1 MSNHI
6 ELTVRGYHLDVF
18 GHVNNARYLEFLEEA
33 RWDIFEQAVAR
44 LLQHNL
50 VFTVVNIN
58 INYCKGAVL
67 HDVLTV
73 DAKLSK
79 IGSKSFV
86 IKQEVRLKDSQ
97 DLIADA
103 DITCVVVDSDTQRA
117 RLIDDELTQILNPEA
132 QQQ

>member
-33 RWDIFEQAVAR
+33 RWDIFEQSVAR

-58 INYCKGAVL
+58 INYRKGAVL
-67 HDVLTV
+67 HDVLTI

-79 IGSKSFV
+79 VGTKSFV

-103 DITCVVVDSDTQRA
+103 EVTCVVVDSKTQRA

-132 QQQ
+132 DQQ